1 MTDLQTIRLN
11 RLVHAKANVRRTGRG
26 ASLEGLMTSIAV
38 HGLRQNLNVRPIS
51 GNRFEVVAGGRRLE
65 AMRRLAK
72 AGKLDATVPVSCLLL
87 TEGENATELSLVEN
101 AHRADMHPDDECA
114 AFAELADGGMELEDI
129 GARFG
134 VTEVV
139 VRRRLRLARVSP
151 PLRKLFR
158 EAACR
163 PRHVLGLVPCRR
175 GRQTHGLAG
184 AAGWHG
190 GGCGTGAR
198 CGGTAGLGAGAGH
211 AQALEAEGGGVLW
224 TAIKAVDGPPPHRS
238 WRCQWGT

>member
-1 MTDLQTIRLN
+1 MTDLQPIPLN

-72 AGKLDATVPVSCLLL
+72 AGKLEATVPVSCLLL
-87 TEGENATELSLVEN
+87 AEGENATELSLVEN
-101 AHRADMHPDDECA
+101 AHRTDMHPDDECA

-151 PLRKLFR
+151 RL
-158 EAACR
+158 
-163 PRHVLGLVPCRR
+163 
-175 GRQTHGLAG
+175 
-184 AAGWHG
+184 
-190 GGCGTGAR
+190 
-198 CGGTAGLGAGAGH
+198 
-211 AQALEAEGGGVLW
+211 
-224 TAIKAVDGPPPHRS
+224 PPGKTCWLPAMR
-238 WRCQWGT
+238 